1 VASHRAGNCSTCSFL
16 FSFPIRFD
24 HSTPRPNHPKKSPP
38 STQKKQK
45 ANKQQKKEKR
55 KKKAGTASVHMDT
68 CRLSGPAL
76 T

>member
-45 ANKQQKKEKR
+45 ANKKQKKEK
-55 KKKAGTASVHMDT
+55 KKKKLVLPVYTWT
-68 CRLSGPAL
+68 PAVCL
-76 T
+76 AQH